1 MKEFLS
7 KEDSEQESL
16 KLNFLRRKILFLLIF
31 GLLILPPTPMII
43 TCCSEVYKY

>member
-16 KLNFLRRKILFLLIF
+16 KLNFLRRKNIVSVNIWTVDTTPHTHDNNRLFRSL
-31 GLLILPPTPMII
+31 
-43 TCCSEVYKY
+43 